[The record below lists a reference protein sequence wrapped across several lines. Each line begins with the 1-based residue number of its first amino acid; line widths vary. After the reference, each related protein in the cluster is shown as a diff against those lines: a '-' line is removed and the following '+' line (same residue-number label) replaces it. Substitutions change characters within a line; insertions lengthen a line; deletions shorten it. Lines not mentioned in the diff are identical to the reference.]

1 MEVFNVFSRVQ
12 RNTSFLWMILWPI
25 EFVMIYTCLTINLL
39 KLQKIIF
46 VLISIC
52 GLPQRCRNSSPMI

>member
-39 KLQKIIF
+39 KLNIF
-46 VLISIC
+46 IFALISI
-52 GLPQRCRNSSPMI
+52 LA